1 MNLTAEDVAWI
12 LQIALIAWLSA
23 LAGFV
28 FYAVLLRGRGL
39 VEMLTDDSNRRI
51 APERVTELF
60 IILLIAGYYVLNGG
74 SADIETQPTRKT
86 KLVTGIRWISPP
98 NLSISRSPVAVS
110 TAPAPMKSRLLNSA
124 WLKT

>member
-12 LQIALIAWLSA
+12 LQIALITWLSV

-60 IILLIAGYYVLNGG
+60 IILLVAGYYLLNGTTPDPIYDEATKTY
-74 SADIETQPTRKT
+74 SYWMPDIPESL
-86 KLVTGIRWISPP
+86 LVLLAGGKSVFLAGQLARP
-98 NLSISRSPVAVS
+98 NR
-110 TAPAPMKSRLLNSA
+110 
-124 WLKT
+124 